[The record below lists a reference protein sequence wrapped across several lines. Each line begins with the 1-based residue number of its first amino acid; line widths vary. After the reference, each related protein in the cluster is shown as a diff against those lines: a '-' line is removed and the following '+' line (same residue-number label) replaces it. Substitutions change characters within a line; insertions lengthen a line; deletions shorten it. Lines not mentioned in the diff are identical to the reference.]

1 VIILRVLQERQQ
13 SVWTVVTVQNGA
25 RLKAETRTGDR
36 SPLAYDSGR
45 RRRKSGG
52 WRRWRKKKAAKTVE
66 KTRQKGRARVRV
78 TEGVPTRRR
87 KRGWWSWRWANGD
100 DGNNARRR
108 QSARVINSEG
118 AYDQAAAGGEA

>member
-1 VIILRVLQERQQ
+1 VA
-13 SVWTVVTVQNGA
+13 VVVHENGA